1 MDIKMNL
8 KTKMLALI
16 LAPVIILTG
25 FLSLYGYNT
34 SKDALNNQII
44 ETSRFTM
51 ESYSENLNSILLQ
64 HEARTKQL
72 ALNVAGKSPEAINS
86 LINLAKVASGKYGT
100 DFYVGL
106 ESGVM
111 VSLDKMPEGYD
122 PRTRPWYKS
131 ATSGTEAVYTDVYT
145 DAGGKGLLVTIAQP
159 IILDGKLQGVV
170 GNDLKLDPILEETKQ
185 MKVGKTGYAFII
197 DKTGSFIS
205 HPTLKP
211 SDHLQDVDNG
221 ALKNFYEKAIK
232 GENIIEKVSYKG
244 NYRIYGAT
252 PIGNSGWILCTS
264 MDYNEMFSE
273 INKMGI
279 GFLIGTI
286 VIVIILAVII
296 LTAIIRMTTDLNKM
310 VKLSM
315 DMADGDFRE
324 TITSIERKD
333 EIGNL
338 AQAMMEMKNSLRTLM
353 KRVSNSSEL
362 LAASSEELTA
372 SAEQSAEVSTQIAV
386 SITNVAEGAD
396 KQVVALEEVSAE
408 LKNIVDNIRKLTEA
422 TEQVVIHSSDTA
434 KQAGKGNEAVVKAV
448 EQMNSIE
455 KVVGTSAEVVAGL
468 GERSK
473 EIGQIVDTIAGIA
486 GQTNLLALNAAIEA
500 ARAGEH
506 GRGFAVVADEVRKL
520 AEQSQTAAKNIAS
533 LIGQIQVDTTYAVD
547 AMQKGTHEVKL
558 GTQIVNETGVVF
570 KEIVERINKVNAQ
583 LIAEQESVKQIS
595 AGSEQINHS
604 THNIQLLS
612 RTASDEAQNV
622 SAATEEQSAS
632 MNEISTASRSL
643 ATLAQDLQTEIS
655 KFKM

>member
-1 MDIKMNL
+1 MMISYD
-8 KTKMLALI
+8 
-16 LAPVIILTG
+16 
-25 FLSLYGYNT
+25 SL
-34 SKDALNNQII
+34 
-44 ETSRFTM
+44 
-51 ESYSENLNSILLQ
+51 
-64 HEARTKQL
+64 
-72 ALNVAGKSPEAINS
+72 P
-86 LINLAKVASGKYGT
+86 
-100 DFYVGL
+100 
-106 ESGVM
+106 
-111 VSLDKMPEGYD
+111 PGYD
-122 PRTRPWYKS
+122 PRVRPWYKG
-131 ATSGTEAVYTDVYT
+131 AIGKNAPFYTEVYP
-145 DAGGKGLLVTIAQP
+145 DAGSKGLLVTIAHE
-159 IILDGKLQGVV
+159 IISNGKLQGVV
-170 GNDLKLDPILEETKQ
+170 CNDLQLTPILEETKQ

-205 HPTLKP
+205 HPNYKP
-211 SDHLQDVDNG
+211 TDHLQDIDNG
-221 ALKNFYEKAIK
+221 SLKAFYEKAIK
-232 GENIIEKVSYKG
+232 GENIVEKVSYQG
-244 NYRIYGAT
+244 NDRIYGAT
-252 PIGNSGWILCTS
+252 PIGSSGWILCTS

-273 INKMGI
+273 INRMGI

-286 VIVIILAVII
+286 IIVIILAVII
-296 LTAIIRMTTDLNKM
+296 LTAIIKMTTDLDKM

-315 DMADGDFRE
+315 DMAEGDFRE
-324 TITSIERKD
+324 SNRTIFRKD

-338 AQAMMEMKNSLRTLM
+338 AEAMIEMKNSLRALM

-372 SAEQSAEVSTQIAV
+372 SAEQSAEVSTQIAM

-396 KQVVALEEVSAE
+396 KQVAALEQVSVE

-422 TEQVVIHSSDTA
+422 TEQVVIHSNDTA

-448 EQMNSIE
+448 EQMHSIE
-455 KVVGTSAEVVAGL
+455 KVVGNSAEVVAGL

-473 EIGQIVDTIAGIA
+473 EIGQIVDTISGIA

-500 ARAGEH
+500 ARAGDH

-520 AEQSQTAAKNIAS
+520 AEQSQAAAKNIAR
-533 LIGQIQVDTTYAVD
+533 LIGQIQVDTNYAVD

-595 AGSEQINHS
+595 SGSEQINQS
-604 THNIQLLS
+604 TQNIQVLS

-643 ATLAQDLQTEIS
+643 ATLAQDLQSEIS